1 MCAYTNFLIVFSAA
15 FSGLSQGGVALRA
28 LNLLWGEV
36 FALMATVV
44 LVVVSA
50 MAAVKSLVCALF
62 AALTLKVCKLLGCAA
77 NLTENQSGGQ
87 QKSQHALAGC
97 FDSAKQFRVLVAGA
111 GFEPTT
117 FGL

>member
-50 MAAVKSLVCALF
+50 MAAVKSLVCA
-62 AALTLKVCKLLGCAA
+62 
-77 NLTENQSGGQ
+77 
-87 QKSQHALAGC
+87 
-97 FDSAKQFRVLVAGA
+97 RVLVAGA